1 MTLIEFIEP
10 LKSKS
15 LDNSDLT
22 YELWKSN
29 LTVKEKI
36 LLSLEIYHL
45 EPSYLVLTT
54 MWFEYRCSNEVNKGY
69 NELIFDK
76 YQTEL
81 SDPSKN
87 LDETTTQA
95 SLYFDI
101 FEDPERNKE
110 AWNYFLS
117 KSPNDRFI
125 KIMLANSG
133 PVPYELKNER
143 YEKLITNRDFHLAIF
158 KSIRHS
164 CFDNCGQVDKERA
177 LKIFKKLNLTDKMD
191 EVDERGFR
199 TFQEVKDYLNG
210 S

>member
-1 MTLIEFIEP
+1 M
-10 LKSKS
+10 
-15 LDNSDLT
+15 DNSDLT

-36 LLSLEIYHL
+36 LLSLEIYDL
-45 EPSYLVLTT
+45 EPSYFVLTT
-54 MWFEYRCSNEVNKGY
+54 MWFEYRCSNEVSKGY

-81 SDPSKN
+81 SDPIKN

-101 FEDPERNKE
+101 LEDPERNKE

-133 PVPYELKNER
+133 PVPYELKNEL

-158 KSIRHS
+158 EGIRHS
-164 CFDNCGQVDKERA
+164 CFGSCGQVDKERA
-177 LKIFKKLNLTDKMD
+177 LEIFQKLDLTDKMD
-191 EVDERGFR
+191 EVDDRRFR